1 VRKSQDRK
9 GKENLVRED
18 EPECILNAGGTLDGE
33 PAANQK
39 KSTKDETTH
48 IAGDVHRLLYSSVS
62 GRNGD
67 DIMVGM
73 SPNFMVCLN
82 ELCIDE
88 LREQNA
94 LQRAKMEELL
104 LMKEL
109 KGMGVPVGQLEQ

>member
-1 VRKSQDRK
+1 
-9 GKENLVRED
+9 
-18 EPECILNAGGTLDGE
+18 
-33 PAANQK
+33 
-39 KSTKDETTH
+39 
-48 IAGDVHRLLYSSVS
+48 
-62 GRNGD
+62 
-67 DIMVGM
+67 MVGM

-82 ELCIDE
+82 QLCIDE